1 MKKLSFKTRMI
12 YFGAIAA
19 ISLAFFALQLYV
31 YLNSAEETGS
41 MVLLILWG
49 IMVVFGIAG
58 IIYNVAKKDR
68 HPK

>member
-1 MKKLSFKTRMI
+1 MKNLSFKTRMI

-31 YLNSAEETGS
+31 FLNSSDGTGS
-41 MVLLILWG
+41 IVLLILWG

-58 IIYNVAKKDR
+58 MVYNMAKKDR
-68 HPK
+68 HKK